1 MKAILLAIFGI
12 VYLIC
17 AFTWR
22 DRIPFAAIMLE
33 TVTKLT
39 KKYYG
44 TIIMGLAGL
53 IIQVGWTILWIV
65 TLIGA

>member
-1 MKAILLAIFGI
+1 M
-12 VYLIC
+12 IC

-33 TVTKLT
+33 TVTKIT

-44 TIIMGLAGL
+44 TIIIGLVGL
-53 IIQVGWTILWIV
+53 IIQVGWSILFIV
-65 TLIGA
+65 TTIGA